1 MRVLVTGVSGFSGSA
16 VARRLAN
23 GGHDVVGTYRRET
36 DFLASLRDVARLALV
51 RTDLTDAG
59 KLAGSFDAIVHTA
72 ATSPAPGINVAAL
85 VRDNIDASFA
95 LIEAARRWGVGCFIF
110 FSSLSYY
117 GRIAQDVVD
126 EATPVRDPDPY
137 GATKLIV
144 ERRLAELDGT
154 FSTLALRLPG
164 IVGPGAHRNWLS
176 GVAKRLRVGEPVR
189 AFHLDRPYNNAAHI
203 DDVAALVQAVLNHE
217 PWGDFDAAVLGA
229 AGSLTV
235 REIIERVA
243 LALGVSAEIEEIA
256 PTNNSFTLSSAH
268 AIARY
273 GYQPMEIGALI
284 DRYGREIV
292 GSARS
297 SSR

>member
-1 MRVLVTGVSGFSGSA
+1 MRVLVTGVSGFSGST
-16 VARRLAN
+16 VARRLASS
-23 GGHDVVGTYRRET
+23 GHDVVATYRRET
-36 DFLASLRDVARLALV
+36 DFLAPLRDFARLNLV
-51 RTDLTDAG
+51 RTDLIDAG
-59 KLAGSFDAIVHTA
+59 NLVGPFDAIVHTA
-72 ATSPAPGINVAAL
+72 ATSPSPGVDVAML

-95 LIEAARRWGVGCFIF
+95 LIEAARRWGTRRVIF

-126 EATPVRDPDPY
+126 EATPVRDPDTY
-137 GATKLIV
+137 GASKRIV
-144 ERRLAELDGT
+144 EQRLAELGGT

-176 GVAKRLRVGEPVR
+176 GVASRLRAGETIR

-203 DDVAALVQAVLNHE
+203 EDVAALVQGVLARE
-217 PWGDFDAAVLGA
+217 SWRGFDAAVLGA

-235 REIIERVA
+235 REIVERLA
-243 LALGVSAEIEEIA
+243 LALDVSAKIEQIS
-256 PTNNSFTLSSAH
+256 PTNTSFTLSSAH

-292 GSARS
+292 G
-297 SSR
+297 

>member
-1 MRVLVTGVSGFSGSA
+1 MRVLVTGISGFSGSA
-16 VARRLAN
+16 VARRLAS

-36 DFLASLRDVARLALV
+36 DFLAPLRDVARLELV
-51 RTDLTDAG
+51 RTDLTDANR
-59 KLAGSFDAIVHTA
+59 LAGPFDAVVHTA
-72 ATSPAPGINVAAL
+72 ATSPAPGVDVATL

-95 LIEAARRWGVGCFIF
+95 LIEAARRWGTSRFVF

-126 EATPVRDPDPY
+126 EATPVRDPDAY
-137 GATKLIV
+137 GASKFIA
-144 ERRLAELDGT
+144 EQRLAELSAD

-176 GVAKRLRVGEPVR
+176 GVASRLRAGEPIR

-203 DDVAALVQAVLNHE
+203 DDIAALVHRLLARE
-217 PWGDFDAAVLGA
+217 PWGGFDAAVLGA

-235 REIIERVA
+235 RQIIERLA
-243 LALGVSAEIEEIA
+243 RALGVRAEIEEIA
-256 PTNNSFTLSSAH
+256 PANNSFTLASTH

-284 DRYGREIV
+284 DRYGSEI
-292 GSARS
+292 G
-297 SSR
+297 